1 MGAVASGGQQT
12 GLVKFLPLAQLNV
25 PVGTQGLGSGR
36 NANSVWPTRL
46 FCAAC
51 HLRSLRRVE
60 MVVRRKP
67 LSRLDSAVAIWY
79 SSFSMEKGLAIR
91 RHLRS

>member
-1 MGAVASGGQQT
+1 MFLLGHKDLDQQGTPTPLISIGFCFDHGA
-12 GLVKFLPLAQLNV
+12 
-25 PVGTQGLGSGR
+25 
-36 NANSVWPTRL
+36 
-46 FCAAC
+46 CAAPRC
-51 HLRSLRRVE
+51 AASHLRSLRRVE